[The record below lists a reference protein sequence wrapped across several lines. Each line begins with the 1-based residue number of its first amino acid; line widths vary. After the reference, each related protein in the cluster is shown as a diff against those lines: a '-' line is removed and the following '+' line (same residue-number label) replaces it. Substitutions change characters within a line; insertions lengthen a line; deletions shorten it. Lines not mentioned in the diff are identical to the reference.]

1 MNNKNN
7 ESKKAMWKLSITLMI
22 YTLIAGIA
30 LALVYQYTQTRIAEA
45 ELANVIKS
53 MEYLLTDEA
62 GNPIV
67 SPEEIKKLVIEKRNE
82 MGKVIYQDDI
92 GTVIS
97 PVYEF
102 EASGQKYYIL
112 SGYAVGY
119 GGNVVTMAAFKYDRN
134 ELSLSSIKV
143 LDYSQETP
151 GLGAK
156 ISEES
161 IQKRFFPIP
170 EEGLKAGLKVDKD
183 AGKQSVEPDEAKLEG
198 VVKVSDVM
206 TGATITPR
214 AVVNSL
220 NTMYKFLREK
230 ELGGEQ

>member
-1 MNNKNN
+1 MSNNK
-7 ESKKAMWKLSITLMI
+7 SKMWKLSITLMV
-22 YTLIAGIA
+22 YTVIAGIL

-45 ELANVIKS
+45 ELANIISS
-53 MEYLLTDEA
+53 MSFLLTDE
-62 GNPIV
+62 NDKKIV
-67 SPEEIKKLVIEKRNE
+67 PLDEVKKTVVEKRNE
-82 MGKVIYQDDI
+82 MGKVIYEDGV

-102 EASGQKYYIL
+102 QTQGAKYYIL

-119 GGNVVTMAAFKYDRN
+119 GGNVLTMAAFKLDEN
-134 ELSLSSIKV
+134 SGELSLKAIKV

-156 ISEES
+156 ISEPANQARFYPILES
-161 IQKRFFPIP
+161 
-170 EEGLKAGLKVDKD
+170 GLKAGLKVDKD
-183 AGKQSVEPDEAKLEG
+183 AGKQNLDPERAKQEG
-198 VVKVSDVM
+198 IVKVSDVM

-220 NTMYKFLREK
+220 NAMYKFLREK
-230 ELGGEQ
+230 HLGGGQ